1 MHFWCTVTSVRT
13 MKIADGITKPL
24 IVPLFHGKPCW
35 EQLQARTYDLEDCY
49 RDFDCYVK
57 ISISCNVFLAFSY

>member
-13 MKIADGITKPL
+13 MKIADGIIKPL

-49 RDFDCYVK
+49 TLPIEK
-57 ISISCNVFLAFSY
+57 ILTLKNAQA